1 VKDQNMTR
9 RFALAAVCAVALT
22 VTGYA
27 QKKPDFNGTWVPDP
41 AATSGANAAPAGGAA
56 SASSA
61 SGGGELVV
69 KQTAESFI
77 IERKGPSGVQTQN
90 YKLNG
95 TEQEVITGQL
105 KMKAKPRWDGDKI
118 VVEITRPAQDG
129 TMFTTTTTYSI
140 DKDGRLWLET
150 PTSMGTRK
158 VAYKKKPAEASKAP
172 KL

>member
-1 VKDQNMTR
+1 MRKLLV
-9 RFALAAVCAVALT
+9 AAVCAVALT

-27 QKKPDFNGTWVPDP
+27 QKKPDFNGTWVPDA

-56 SASSA
+56 GASASA
-61 SGGGELVV
+61 DRTELVI
-69 KQTAESFI
+69 KQTAETFVI
-77 IERKGPSGVQTQN
+77 DRKGPSGTQTQN

-95 TEQEVITGQL
+95 TEQEVVAGQL

-118 VVEITRPAQDG
+118 LVEITRPAQDG

-140 DKDGRLWLET
+140 DKDGRLWQET

-158 VAYKKKPAEASKAP
+158 VAYKRKPAEAP
-172 KL
+172 KTPKGVTRNP

>member
-1 VKDQNMTR
+1 MRKLLV
-9 RFALAAVCAVALT
+9 AAVCAVALT

-27 QKKPDFNGTWVPDP
+27 QKKPDFNGTWVPDA
-41 AATSGANAAPAGGAA
+41 AATSGANAAPAGGASGA
-56 SASSA
+56 SASA
-61 SGGGELVV
+61 GGTELVI
-69 KQTAESFI
+69 KQTAETFVV
-77 IERKGPSGVQTQN
+77 ERKGPSGVQTQN

-95 TEQEVITGQL
+95 AEQEVVVGQL

-140 DKDGRLWLET
+140 DKDGLLWQET

-158 VAYKKKPAEASKAP
+158 VAYKKKPAEAP
-172 KL
+172 KKL